1 MPRPLLVISG
11 IAFLVIAVAEAVGII
26 VGAKFPVPIIALVIL
41 VIVYVKVVRHYGT
54 SLSAPHQD
62 DDRVAGL
69 EGCVT
74 DLQDIL
80 ISVDERLARLEPSR
94 SSEIQRA

>member
-11 IAFLVIAVAEAVGII
+11 IAFLVIAVAAAVGII
-26 VGAKFPVPIIALVIL
+26 VGAKFPVPIIALIIL
-41 VIVYVKVVRHYGT
+41 VIVYVKVVRHYRT

-62 DDRVAGL
+62 DDRAAGL
-69 EGCVT
+69 EGCLT

-80 ISVDERLARLEPSR
+80 IPVDERLARLESSR